1 MGKVINSLSE
11 SADRKNRYIPYRDSK
26 LTFLLKD
33 SLGGNSKC
41 TLIAN
46 INPSSLFFTESVS
59 TLKFAQRAKMI
70 KNDVLINE
78 EASGNIECLKLEI
91 RRLKEQILRQNL
103 MESQLQLS
111 VPLNGQS
118 NLPLNAPLNV
128 LLNSQSNITSSGQS
142 SVPLN
147 VQLVNLTKVNAG
159 IIEIEKTMKS
169 YLEQSVECEGGMRLE
184 IERMREEIERARE
197 GLEKAEKNEIQMR
210 LVLGLMQERL
220 KRKGDEPEC
229 KQKKLKP
236 LYKKH
241 TFRWRINP
249 KRNPNSP

>member
-11 SADRKNRYIPYRDSK
+11 STDRKTRYIPYRDSK

-46 INPSSLFFTESVS
+46 INPNSLFFNESVS

-103 MESQLQLS
+103 MESQLNDGQLN
-111 VPLNGQS
+111 VPLNAQS
-118 NLPLNAPLNV
+118 NLILNAPLNIP
-128 LLNSQSNITSSGQS
+128 LNSQYNVTANGQL

-147 VQLVNLTKVNAG
+147 VQLANLSKVNAG

-197 GLEKAEKNEIQMR
+197 GLEKAERNEIQMR

-220 KRKGDEPEC
+220 KRKGDDPEC
-229 KQKKLKP
+229 K
-236 LYKKH
+236 
-241 TFRWRINP
+241 N
-249 KRNPNSP
+249 

>member
-1 MGKVINSLSE
+1 LGKVINSLSE
-11 SADRKNRYIPYRDSK
+11 PIDRKTRYIPYRDSK

-33 SLGGNSKC
+33 SIGGNSKC

-46 INPSSLFFTESVS
+46 INPNSLFFNECLS

-103 MESQLQLS
+103 MESQLNCQLH
-111 VPLNGQS
+111 VPFSNGNVPSNVPNALTNISTNGQS
-118 NLPLNAPLNV
+118 N
-128 LLNSQSNITSSGQS
+128 
-142 SVPLN
+142 VPLS
-147 VQLVNLTKVNAG
+147 VQLTNIAKVNAG

-169 YLEQSVECEGGMRLE
+169 YLEQSIECEGGLRLE
-184 IERMREEIERARE
+184 IERMREELERAKE

-220 KRKGDEPEC
+220 RRKPSDPESNH
-229 KQKKLKP
+229 KNLK
-236 LYKKH
+236 
-241 TFRWRINP
+241 ID
-249 KRNPNSP
+249 